1 MVQGKKRENRFS
13 RIERVRAE
21 KRAKTAAK
29 FKERLE
35 RRKLEKKNPELKKKR
50 QAENVPMTIDNTR
63 AYDPSMVTIPSGLHP
78 KSTILAEFTERS
90 KSKSSIKDSNAAD
103 SSEPSGSKVTQD
115 PDSTAAPGP
124 AAPAEFMDPEHA
136 ADIANDP
143 FAAYFDPDSERDP
156 SEPPKVLITTSPYAT
171 APTWAFCDELV
182 GVFPGAQFFKR
193 RKKSFRSAAPPLGT
207 VAGWAVK
214 RGYSSLMVVNED
226 HHKPNAL
233 TIVHLPSGP
242 TAYFKLTSVE
252 LTREIYGH
260 ARASP
265 HYPEL
270 VLNNFVTR
278 LGHTVGRM
286 FQTLFPPMPEFE
298 GRQVVTLHNQRDFLF
313 FRRHR
318 YMFKSTDRT
327 ALQEIGPRFTLKL
340 RSLKT
345 GLPSNNPLGAP
356 MKPLELAKDD
366 EEPEQPYAHIAE
378 EGADGKDEDEEGA
391 EKSGE
396 EDEEAGEPAKEEK
409 KEANKGGKKGARKG
423 EEFAWAW
430 NPRMDFKKR
439 NFYL

>member
-1 MVQGKKRENRFS
+1 M
-13 RIERVRAE
+13 
-21 KRAKTAAK
+21 
-29 FKERLE
+29 E

-63 AYDPSMVTIPSGLHP
+63 AYDPSMVTVPSGLHP
-78 KSTILAEFTERS
+78 KSTILAEFSARS
-90 KSKSSIKDSNAAD
+90 KSTVPIKESSTVG

-115 PDSTAAPGP
+115 PNPAPPP
-124 AAPAEFMDPEHA
+124 AVPAEFMDPEHA

-193 RKKSFRSAAPPLGT
+193 KKKSFRSNAPPLGT
-207 VAGWAVK
+207 IAGWAVK
-214 RGYSSLMVVNED
+214 RGYSSLIVVNED

-233 TIVHLPSGP
+233 TMIHLPAGP

-278 LGHTVGRM
+278 LGHAVGRM

-318 YMFKSTDRT
+318 YMFKSTERT

-356 MKPLELAKDD
+356 MKPLEMAKED
-366 EEPEQPYAHIAE
+366 EEPEQQYPHIVE
-378 EGADGKDEDEEGA
+378 EVAKSEDNGEAGN
-391 EKSGE
+391 SGG
-396 EDEEAGEPAKEEK
+396 EDEEAEEESARVEKEETK
-409 KEANKGGKKGARKG
+409 RDEKKGARKG

>member
-1 MVQGKKRENRFS
+1 MVQGKKRENRFA

-29 FKERLE
+29 FKEKLE

-63 AYDPSMVTIPSGLHP
+63 AYEPSMVTIPTGLHP
-78 KSTILAEFTERS
+78 KSAIPAEFAARS
-90 KSKSSIKDSNAAD
+90 QTIQDSNAAN

-115 PDSTAAPGP
+115 QAQGSVP
-124 AAPAEFMDPEHA
+124 AGFMDPEHA

-156 SEPPKVLITTSPYAT
+156 SEPPRVLITTSPFAS

-182 GVFPGAQFFKR
+182 GVFPGAEFFKR
-193 RKKSFRSAAPPLGT
+193 RKKSFRSNAPPLGT
-207 VAGWAVK
+207 VAGWAMK
-214 RGYSSLMVVNED
+214 RGYSSMIVVNED
-226 HHKPNAL
+226 HHKPNAM
-233 TIVHLPSGP
+233 TIIHLPSGP

-252 LTREIYGH
+252 LTKEIYGH

-278 LGHTVGRM
+278 LGHAVGRM

-318 YMFKSTDRT
+318 YMFKSTEKT

-366 EEPEQPYAHIAE
+366 EEPQFAKIVDEDDE
-378 EGADGKDEDEEGA
+378 GKDTGEVQG
-391 EKSGE
+391 GE
-396 EDEEAGEPAKEEK
+396 EDAESDMKPPKEERKTEK
-409 KEANKGGKKGARKG
+409 KDARKG
-423 EEFAWAW
+423 AEFAWAW

-439 NFYL
+439 NFFL

>member
-1 MVQGKKRENRFS
+1 MVQGKKRENRFA

-29 FKERLE
+29 FKEKLE

-78 KSTILAEFTERS
+78 KSAIPAEFAARS
-90 KSKSSIKDSNAAD
+90 QISQDSNAAN
-103 SSEPSGSKVTQD
+103 SSEPSGSKVTRDQ
-115 PDSTAAPGP
+115 APGAVP
-124 AAPAEFMDPEHA
+124 EGFMDPEHA

-143 FAAYFDPDSERDP
+143 FAAYFDPDSERNP
-156 SEPPKVLITTSPYAT
+156 SEPPRVLITTSPFAS

-182 GVFPGAQFFKR
+182 GVFPGAEFFKR
-193 RKKSFRSAAPPLGT
+193 RKKSFRSNPPPLGT

-214 RGYSSLMVVNED
+214 RGYSSMIVVNED
-226 HHKPNAL
+226 HHKPNAM
-233 TIVHLPSGP
+233 TIIHLPSGP

-252 LTREIYGH
+252 LTKDIYGH

-278 LGHTVGRM
+278 LGHAVGRM

-318 YMFKSTDRT
+318 YMFKSTEKT

-366 EEPEQPYAHIAE
+366 EELQFAKIV
-378 EGADGKDEDEEGA
+378 DGDDERKDTGKVKGDEEDA
-391 EKSGE
+391 ESDMK
-396 EDEEAGEPAKEEK
+396 PPKEERKTEK
-409 KEANKGGKKGARKG
+409 KDARKG
-423 EEFAWAW
+423 AEFAWAW

-439 NFYL
+439 NFFL

>member
-1 MVQGKKRENRFS
+1 MVQGKKKRENRFT

-29 FKERLE
+29 FKERME

-78 KSTILAEFTERS
+78 KSAIPAEFATRS
-90 KSKSSIKDSNAAD
+90 KSTPSIKDPNAAD
-103 SSEPSGSKVTQD
+103 SSEPSGSKLPQDQD
-115 PDSTAAPGP
+115 PNPP
-124 AAPAEFMDPEHA
+124 AAPAGFMDPEHA

-156 SEPPKVLITTSPYAT
+156 SEPPKVLITTSPHAT

-193 RKKSFRSAAPPLGT
+193 RKRGFRCNAPPLGT

-214 RGYSSLMVVNED
+214 RGYSSLIVVNED
-226 HHKPNAL
+226 HHKPNAV

-252 LTREIYGH
+252 LTQEIYGH

-356 MKPLELAKDD
+356 MKPLELAKED
-366 EEPEQPYAHIAE
+366 EEPEQQYAHIAE
-378 EGADGKDEDEEGA
+378 EGANAEDEDN
-391 EKSGE
+391 SGG
-396 EDEEAGEPAKEEK
+396 EDEEAEKSVKEEK
-409 KEANKGGKKGARKG
+409 EVKRDGKKEARKG